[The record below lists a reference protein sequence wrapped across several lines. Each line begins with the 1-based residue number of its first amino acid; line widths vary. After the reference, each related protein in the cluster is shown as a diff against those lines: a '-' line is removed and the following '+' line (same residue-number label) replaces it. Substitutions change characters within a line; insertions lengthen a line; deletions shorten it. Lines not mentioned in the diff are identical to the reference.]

1 MAALADYID
10 LRIAVAEM
18 VDRRDISDVILRMTL
33 SAEAKLNK
41 MLRCREQLTTGATLT
56 FTSGIAPLPSD
67 FLSVETIWDATERFP
82 LEGSVKQV
90 LQSAQDA
97 YAFSIVGTN
106 VYLYGLTG
114 TRLMDY
120 YAALPTLT
128 TTVTTSNW
136 LLAKCPDLYL
146 YAVSLEVAKWL
157 KNVELAQATDELLKR
172 ELSDLQNAD
181 AYERYGS
188 SSIRMRSPTP

>member
-1 MAALADYID
+1 MATFADYLD
-10 LRIAVAEM
+10 LRVAVAEH

-33 SAEAKLNK
+33 AAEAMLNK
-41 MLRCREQLTTGATLT
+41 KLRCREQFTTATLT
-56 FTSGIAPLPSD
+56 FTDGIAALPAN
-67 FLSVETIWDATERFP
+67 FLEVETLWDATERFP
-82 LEGSVKQV
+82 LEGSVRQV
-90 LQSAQDA
+90 LKSAQDA

-106 VYLYGLTG
+106 CYLYGLTG
-114 TRLMDY
+114 DRVLDY

-157 KNVELAQATDELLKR
+157 KNVDLAQATDELLQR
-172 ELSDLQNAD
+172 EMRDLLNAD

-188 SSIRMRSPTP
+188 ASIRMRSPTP

>member
-1 MAALADYID
+1 
-10 LRIAVAEM
+10 
-18 VDRRDISDVILRMTL
+18 
-33 SAEAKLNK
+33 
-41 MLRCREQLTTGATLT
+41 
-56 FTSGIAPLPSD
+56 
-67 FLSVETIWDATERFP
+67 
-82 LEGSVKQV
+82 
-90 LQSAQDA
+90 
-97 YAFSIVGTN
+97 
-106 VYLYGLTG
+106 
-114 TRLMDY
+114 MDY

-157 KNVELAQATDELLKR
+157 KNVDLAQATDELLKR